1 MHSLTGHFARL
12 AKQFWRA
19 PLQAIFTPGGDVL
32 LGGYG
37 FWLLTWV
44 GNMILKRHVLDRVLI
59 FFIKKEAT
67 ALVGLIISL
76 CSGNQPIFL
85 PWINSSHLFLEQTQ
99 ESGRNQAYCPCSLN
113 LCPKQGSKSDFPHTI
128 KHSCVFWFLFVLI
141 PNSELSVFSP
151 SPAVASKN
159 KLWTNFFSWECFLH
173 DYQPFEHI
181 CLSLH

>member
-19 PLQAIFTPGGDVL
+19 PSQAIFTPGGDVL
-32 LGGYG
+32 LGGSD

-44 GNMILKRHVLDRVLI
+44 DRVLM

-67 ALVGLIISL
+67 ALVDLIISL
-76 CSGNQPIFL
+76 CSGNQPVFL
-85 PWINSSHLFLEQTQ
+85 PWNNSCHLFLEQTQ

-128 KHSCVFWFLFVLI
+128 KHSCVFWFLFVFI